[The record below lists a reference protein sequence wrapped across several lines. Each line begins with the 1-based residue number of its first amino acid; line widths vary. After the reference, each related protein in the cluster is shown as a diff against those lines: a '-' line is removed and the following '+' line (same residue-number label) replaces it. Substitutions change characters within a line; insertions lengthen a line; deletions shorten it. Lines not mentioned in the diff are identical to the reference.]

1 MSREQ
6 KLRNLEFGKFAEQI
20 AFEFYVSQGY
30 AIRERNW
37 RLGKIEID
45 LISQKGNVI
54 VFTEVK
60 ARSGKDTDPL
70 ETVTSEKRRFMMRAA
85 DSYLR
90 NMKGNFEYRY
100 DIFTLTG
107 DMTSYKTDFYPDAFL
122 SPLL

>member
-6 KLRNLEFGKFAEQI
+6 KLINLEFGKFAEQI

-37 RLGKIEID
+37 RYGKLEID
-45 LISQKGNVI
+45 LIAQLGNVI

-60 ARSGKDTDPL
+60 ARSGRDMDPL
-70 ETVTSEKRRFMMRAA
+70 EAVTPEKKRFMARAA
-85 DSYLR
+85 DAYLR
-90 NMKGNFEYRY
+90 NMKGYFEYRY
-100 DIFTLTG
+100 DVFTLTG
-107 DMTSYKTDFYPDAFL
+107 DFNTYKTDFYPDAFL